1 VTPEV
6 GVRLPIGVDSGEL
19 LAEAGA
25 LEAAGAHLL
34 WAGDR
39 ELDPI
44 TLLAAVAALTSR
56 IRLALEEPA
65 AGRERELETLR
76 VLSRGRLVVG
86 LPEGWVEVAAP
97 EGRAAWRELRARHAA
112 AGTVGILL
120 AYDPRLVDLLRN
132 PDQEDDRSQDLQLA
146 QG

>member
-6 GVRLPIGVDSGEL
+6 GVRLPAGVDSGEL

-34 WAGDR
+34 WAGDG
-39 ELDPI
+39 ELDPV
-44 TLLAAVAALTSR
+44 TVLAAVAAMTSR
-56 IRLALEEPA
+56 IRLALELPA
-65 AGRERELETLR
+65 AGREHALETLR

-86 LPEGWVEVAAP
+86 LPDGWVELAAP
-97 EGRAAWRELRARHAA
+97 AGRADWREIRAQQTA
-112 AGTVGILL
+112 AGTIGILL
-120 AYDPRLVDLLRN
+120 AHDPRLVDLLRN

>member
-1 VTPEV
+1 MTPEV
-6 GVRLPIGVDSGEL
+6 GVRLPAGVDSGEL

-25 LEAAGAHLL
+25 LEAAGAGLL
-34 WAGDR
+34 WAGDG
-39 ELDPI
+39 ELEPV
-44 TLLAAVAALTSR
+44 TLLAAVAARTSR
-56 IRLALEEPA
+56 IRLALEAPA

-76 VLSRGRLVVG
+76 ALSRGRLVVG
-86 LPEGWVEVAAP
+86 LPEGWVEAAAP
-97 EGRAAWRELRARHAA
+97 AGRADWRELRAQHEA

>member
-1 VTPEV
+1 MTTEV
-6 GVRLPIGVDSGEL
+6 GVRLPAGLDSGEL

-34 WAGDR
+34 WAGAGD
-39 ELDPI
+39 LDPV

-56 IRLALEEPA
+56 IRLALEAPA

-86 LPEGWVEVAAP
+86 LPPGWVEVPAP
-97 EGRAAWRELRARHAA
+97 EGRAEWRRLRTEHEA
-112 AGTVGILL
+112 AGTAGLLL
-120 AYDPRLVDLLRN
+120 AYDPRLLDLLRN

>member
-19 LAEAGA
+19 LAEASA

-34 WAGDR
+34 WAGDG

-44 TLLAAVAALTSR
+44 TLLAAAAALTSR

-65 AGRERELETLR
+65 AGQERELETLR
-76 VLSRGRLVVG
+76 VLSRGRLLVG

-97 EGRAAWRELRARHAA
+97 EGRVAWRELRAQHAA

>member
-65 AGRERELETLR
+65 AGREREL
-76 VLSRGRLVVG
+76 G
-86 LPEGWVEVAAP
+86 
-97 EGRAAWRELRARHAA
+97 
-112 AGTVGILL
+112 LL
-120 AYDPRLVDLLRN
+120 ALFFFEHGEGHAQLGQGARLLGQFLFEV
-132 PDQEDDRSQDLQLA
+132 Q
-146 QG
+146 